1 MADILLKRDSTL
13 AATYVPNTFID
24 EYMTH
29 ADGEF
34 VKIYLYLLRCMSNP
48 DTMFSISDI
57 ADKFDH
63 TEKDVTRALKYW
75 EKMHLLRLEFNTQ
88 KELTGICLSDVSE
101 IPARKPQTAACTGQP
116 QTAGSVS
123 AGNQPYD
130 APPVK
135 AATAG
140 HHATAV
146 STTPAGQDVTDVRTT
161 IANYP
166 AMAVS
171 TAPAG
176 QDVTNVR
183 TAAADYSTMAVSTAT
198 ASQDMADARTALA
211 GQDMTAVR
219 TATAEPDVYRQPLPE
234 RREYSLNQL
243 AHFCED
249 ETVQEI
255 LFVTERYLGHHLNN
269 TEIQMILYWLDRLEF
284 SQDLI
289 EYLIEQSVAKN
300 HLSIRYM
307 DKIALSWAKA
317 GIRTLSDAKQAS
329 QLHSSAVHAV
339 QKAFGITNRTL
350 ATPEMEYVERWSK
363 DMGFSDEMIALA
375 CQKTILKI
383 HQISY
388 EYTDSILKSWQ
399 SQNAHTINDIKLLDA
414 QYQEAKSKKITAGK
428 AAARTAKGTMAG
440 GFANFSQR
448 TYNYDE
454 LERELLAH
462 SR

>member
-75 EKMHLLRLEFNTQ
+75 EKMHLLRLEFNNQ
-88 KELTGICLSDVSE
+88 EELTGICLSDVSE
-101 IPARKPQTAACTGQP
+101 IPATKPQTAACTRRPQTAPCAEQP
-116 QTAGSVS
+116 QTAGQYQTVPAETAGSNS
-123 AGNQPYD
+123 AGKQPYD
-130 APPVK
+130 MPPAK
-135 AATAG
+135 AAP
-140 HHATAV
+140 
-146 STTPAGQDVTDVRTT
+146 S
-161 IANYP
+161 
-166 AMAVS
+166 
-171 TAPAG
+171 
-176 QDVTNVR
+176 
-183 TAAADYSTMAVSTAT
+183 
-198 ASQDMADARTALA
+198 
-211 GQDMTAVR
+211 
-219 TATAEPDVYRQPLPE
+219 EPDICRQPLPE

-269 TEIQMILYWLDRLEF
+269 TEIQMILYWLDGLEF

-289 EYLIEQSVAKN
+289 EYLIEQSVARN

-329 QLHSSAVHAV
+329 QLHSSAVRAV

-428 AAARTAKGTMAG
+428 TVARTAKGTMAG
-440 GFANFSQR
+440 SFANFSQR
-448 TYNYDE
+448 SYNYDE
-454 LERELLAH
+454 LERELLSH

>member
-116 QTAGSVS
+116 QTAGSIS
-123 AGNQPYD
+123 AGNQPHD

-135 AATAG
+135 AAT
-140 HHATAV
+140 
-146 STTPAGQDVTDVRTT
+146 
-161 IANYP
+161 
-166 AMAVS
+166 
-171 TAPAG
+171 AG

-440 GFANFSQR
+440 SFANFSQR